1 VARAELER
9 TVTQSVLD
17 RLIDEEPRER
27 LDAPASWAAS
37 VRALKQAVRRDLG
50 WLLNTRR
57 IYEPIPEDYD
67 ELQSSLYAY
76 GFPDI
81 SSMDRDSPRTRERLM
96 RLIEQTIRTFE
107 PRLTNVRV
115 ELVPTEEGTLRE
127 MHFLIQALLRMDPNP
142 EPVVFDTMLD
152 MSTGDYDVRGETGA

>member
-1 VARAELER
+1 MARAELER
-9 TVTQSVLD
+9 TVTQSLLD

-27 LDAPASWAAS
+27 LDPPTTWAQS
-37 VRALKQAVRRDLG
+37 VRALKQAVRRDLS

-57 IYEPIPEDYD
+57 IAEPIPEDYE
-67 ELQSSLYAY
+67 ELEASLYEY

-81 SSMDRDSPRTRERLM
+81 SSMDRDSPRTRERLT

-107 PRLTNVRV
+107 PRLMNVRV
-115 ELVPTEEGTLRE
+115 SLVADESDARRE
-127 MHFLIQALLRMDPNP
+127 MHFLIEGMLRMDPNP

-152 MSTGDYDVRGETGA
+152 MSTGDYALGSAGGA